1 MKGVKGNVYTS
12 FSCTSKIKTLCDHY
26 GLENTVT
33 KIGFKYICKE
43 MIENDALLG
52 GEESGGIAVSTHI
65 PERDGIW
72 MGLILWE
79 YMAKTGKTLNELIHE
94 VYEITGSFAMDRYD
108 LHVPEEQKLAIIQK
122 CTSKEY
128 AHFGDYTVTG
138 HESIDGFKFL
148 LNEDNWV
155 MIRPSGT
162 EPLLRVYAQ
171 APTAVDVIKILDA
184 TKATILS

>member
-1 MKGVKGNVYTS
+1 
-12 FSCTSKIKTLCDHY
+12 
-26 GLENTVT
+26 
-33 KIGFKYICKE
+33 
-43 MIENDALLG
+43 MIENQSLLG

-79 YMAKTGKTLNELIHE
+79 FMAKTGKSLNDLIAD

-108 LHVPEEQKLAIIQK
+108 LRMPEEQKLAIIEK
-122 CTSKEY
+122 CKAQGYDS
-128 AHFGDYTVTG
+128 FGTYSVSG
-138 HESIDGFKFL
+138 HETIDGYKFL
-148 LNEDNWV
+148 LNDDNWV

-171 APTAVDVIKILDA
+171 APTKDEVIAILDA
-184 TKATILS
+184 TKATILA